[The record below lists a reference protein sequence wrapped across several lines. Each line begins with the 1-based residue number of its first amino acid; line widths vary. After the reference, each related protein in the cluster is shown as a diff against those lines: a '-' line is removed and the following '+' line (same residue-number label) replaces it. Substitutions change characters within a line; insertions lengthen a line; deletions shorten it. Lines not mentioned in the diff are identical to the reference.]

1 MSGRAQTTK
10 KRSGKGGNVGKKK
23 ARTGSAAGTG
33 SGLADIARDQGGSS
47 KDPKVS
53 TDDPYGFVEQ
63 QVRIP
68 GG

>member
-1 MSGRAQTTK
+1 M
-10 KRSGKGGNVGKKK
+10 GKKK

-33 SGLADIARDQGGSS
+33 SGLADVSSEQGGSS

-53 TDDPYGFVEQ
+53 TDDPYQFVGQ

-68 GG
+68 GSWYEVVK